1 LYVRKK
7 KPKVEIFPLQYGG
20 GHERKMRSGTL
31 NVPGI
36 VGLGKAVEIC
46 QQEMSGE
53 SVRLAKFRD
62 QLVGALTTSSAV
74 LSNTAAAMLLPHVA
88 NLRFNFAGGDQL
100 VRKLSKNLAVSA
112 GSACSSVSVAPS
124 HVLKA
129 MSLSDDE
136 ALSSIRF
143 SLGRFTT
150 AEELEQSIQYVLEVC
165 PGSQLIQ

>member
-1 LYVRKK
+1 
-7 KPKVEIFPLQYGG
+7 
-20 GHERKMRSGTL
+20 
-31 NVPGI
+31 
-36 VGLGKAVEIC
+36 
-46 QQEMSGE
+46 
-53 SVRLAKFRD
+53 
-62 QLVGALTTSSAV
+62 
-74 LSNTAAAMLLPHVA
+74 MLLPHVA

-100 VRKLSKNLAVSA
+100 VRKLSKNLAVSS

-129 MSLSDDE
+129 MGLSDDE

-150 AEELEQSIQYVLEVC
+150 AEELEKSIQYVLEVC